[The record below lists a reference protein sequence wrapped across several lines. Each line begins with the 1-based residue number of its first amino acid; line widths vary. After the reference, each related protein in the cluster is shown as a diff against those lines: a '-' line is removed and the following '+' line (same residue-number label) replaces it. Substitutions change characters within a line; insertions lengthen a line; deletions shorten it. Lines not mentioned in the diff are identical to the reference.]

1 MGFYGWKIKY
11 LLRSVFLSLNL
22 KLSTLGESTRS
33 AGSEF
38 QIGTMRLVKKNF
50 RVLVFASGTVSLR
63 G

>member
-50 RVLVFASGTVSLR
+50 RVFGFR
-63 G
+63 